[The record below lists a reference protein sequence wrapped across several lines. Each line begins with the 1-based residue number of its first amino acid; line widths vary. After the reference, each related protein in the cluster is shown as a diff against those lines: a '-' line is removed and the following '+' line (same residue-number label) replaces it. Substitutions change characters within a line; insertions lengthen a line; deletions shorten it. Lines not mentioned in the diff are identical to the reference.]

1 MFLHVMKNRG
11 TKLIFTNNIIVL
23 LLIFF
28 FTIYF
33 LFYQIKFKNMLPLS
47 SHSKNKFIAYSSLLF
62 YATWYPP
69 AIFLLLYHTF
79 LGLWG
84 GKLITRKQNRTSLF
98 SIIFLALLPLIF
110 FKYYNFFITLTHLES
125 LKLDLLLPLGI
136 SFYTFSMIGYYI
148 DIYHKKITVTQSF
161 LDLLLFISFW
171 PHLAAGP
178 ILRAKN
184 IFSNIFQEEKLT
196 INTVTISILLI
207 TVGLVKK
214 LLIADNIGAYVNWNI
229 SYGISNMGIM
239 DAWATILG
247 FTAQIYADFS
257 GYSDMAIG
265 FALLMGFKLPANFNY
280 PYRATTITDFW
291 HRWHISLSTW
301 FRDYL
306 YFPLGGSKNGKYQ
319 TYFNILFVF
328 ILSGIWHGVGLGFAI
343 WGAIHGIIL
352 VLEKALGNNYLKIYY
367 PIRWFITILLIITA
381 WSFFRL
387 DYANA
392 LLLIEK
398 MFGFSNSLF
407 IKEESPYYVIVIF
420 SMLIYPIID
429 HIFRFYKVDKYGFPY
444 VNNQLISLIILSI
457 LTILAFTFS
466 GEPLPFIYFEF

>member
-1 MFLHVMKNRG
+1 M
-11 TKLIFTNNIIVL
+11 IFTNNIVIL
-23 LLIFF
+23 MIISFF
-28 FTIYF
+28 ILYF
-33 LFYQIKFKNMLPLS
+33 ILFESKILQNKLQ
-47 SHSKNKFIAYSSLLF
+47 SHSRSKFIAISSLLF

-69 AIFLLLYHTF
+69 AIILLIYHTF
-79 LGLWG
+79 LGLYG
-84 GKLITRKQNRTSLF
+84 GRKIFKSENKTSL
-98 SIIFLALLPLIF
+98 LLVILLSLVPLLF
-110 FKYYNFFITLTHLES
+110 FKYFNFFIEISNLEEY
-125 LKLDLLLPLGI
+125 KLDLILPLGL

-148 DIYHKKITVTQSF
+148 DIYHKKITANQSF

-184 IFSNIFQEEKLT
+184 IFSNVFKEEKLT
-196 INTVTISILLI
+196 TTTITVAIALISI
-207 TVGLVKK
+207 GLVKK

-229 SYGISNMGIM
+229 SYGVASMGIL

-247 FTAQIYADFS
+247 FSAQIYADFS

-306 YFPLGGSKNGKYQ
+306 YFPLGGSKNGHLR
-319 TYFNILFVF
+319 TYFNILVVF
-328 ILSGIWHGVGLGFAI
+328 ILSGVWHGVGIGFAI

-352 VLEKALGNNYLKIYY
+352 VFEKILGKTYVKVFY
-367 PIRWFITILLIITA
+367 PLRWLITFILIVIA

-387 DYANA
+387 DYADA
-392 LLLIEK
+392 ILLVQK
-398 MFGFSNSLF
+398 MFGLKDSLF
-407 IKEESPYYVIVIF
+407 IKEQSPYYVVVILM
-420 SMLIYPIID
+420 MLIYPLLD
-429 HIFRFYKVDKYGFPY
+429 HIFRFYKVDNDGFPIL
-444 VNNQLISLIILSI
+444 NNSRLSLIVLSV
-457 LTILAFTFS
+457 LVVLAFTFS
-466 GEPLPFIYFEF
+466 GSPLPFIYFDF